1 MLLLLLPADGTEPCV
16 IRIIVMVRAFFLAL
30 DDLGN
35 RRVLAIL
42 GRSLLVT
49 LLIFVAL
56 GVVLDFALRGF
67 DPCALWSDEGGC
79 PLGAAGSGFGA
90 VLLTA
95 SGLWLLFPA
104 VAIGVISAYMDRIVA
119 IVEARRYPEALASAR
134 SLGVARGAW
143 LGLRSSGRVLLYNLI
158 ALPFYLLLLV
168 TGIGTVI
175 LFVAVNGVAFG
186 RDFGEMVAV
195 RHLDRAST
203 TTWLRA
209 TRADRA
215 LLGMIVTGLFLLPIV
230 NLVAPVLGAAMAT
243 HLFHVDRR
251 RITTS

>member
-1 MLLLLLPADGTEPCV
+1 M
-16 IRIIVMVRAFFLAL
+16 IRAFLLAL
-30 DDLGN
+30 DDMGDWRILG
-35 RRVLAIL
+35 IL

-56 GVVLDFALRGF
+56 GFVLAFALKGF
-67 DPCALWSDEGGC
+67 DPCALWSDEDSC
-79 PLGAAGSGFGA
+79 LLGASGSGFGA
-90 VLLTA
+90 FLLTA
-95 SGLWLLFPA
+95 LGLWFLFPA

-119 IVEARRYPEALASAR
+119 AVEARRYPEALVSAR
-134 SLGVARGAW
+134 PLGVARGAW

-186 RDFGEMVAV
+186 RDLGEMVAA
-195 RHLDRAST
+195 RHLDRAGT
-203 TTWLRA
+203 KAWLRT

-215 LLGMIVTGLFLLPIV
+215 LMGVIVTGVFLLPIV
-230 NLVAPVLGAAMAT
+230 NLLAPVLGAAMAT
-243 HLFHVDRR
+243 EYFHRRNSDRPSVR
-251 RITTS
+251 A